1 MYTCELC
8 NGEFSTF
15 QLKANHVRWDHVEMT
30 EDKKINLSEGTRK
43 SNEKRFGKILYE
55 NILCS
60 NPKCS
65 NETEIQYREGKKK
78 DKYYC
83 SRSCS
88 NSRGPMDEKTKRT
101 ISEKV
106 KDQWKI
112 GKFDNI
118 DKTSQYKM
126 FSSKKEREIVKYFKE
141 NYPND
146 IWKSGGLLRSGDS
159 RISRDLYSDILK
171 ICIEYDGIWHF
182 KDIKGQLEKKKRID
196 LELERWCRENGY
208 RLIRIQEQFF
218 ISMEH
223 LSDLVYNNKEKII
236 KIGNLY

>member
-1 MYTCELC
+1 
-8 NGEFSTF
+8 
-15 QLKANHVRWDHVEMT
+15 
-30 EDKKINLSEGTRK
+30 
-43 SNEKRFGKILYE
+43 
-55 NILCS
+55 
-60 NPKCS
+60 
-65 NETEIQYREGKKK
+65 
-78 DKYYC
+78 
-83 SRSCS
+83 
-88 NSRGPMDEKTKRT
+88 
-101 ISEKV
+101 
-106 KDQWKI
+106 
-112 GKFDNI
+112 
-118 DKTSQYKM
+118 M